1 MTPVYAGD
9 PTTPRLATR
18 ETGDETWAPILIAPG
33 YEASSLGRV
42 RSVERTITRTNG
54 APQIIRGRVLRP
66 MPTGDGYR
74 YVRTAAGRKHR
85 VHRLVLVAF
94 HGIPAPGH
102 IGCHNDG
109 DRTNNVLT
117 NLRWDTPSAN
127 VQDQVR
133 HGTHRT
139 AGKTREGERCP
150 LGHLLVDS
158 NLIPSRAARGHVGC
172 LACSRGAAEQRRHGQ
187 HPDEIQQRADR
198 HYIHILE
205 GSL

>member
-18 ETGDETWAPILIAPG
+18 EAGDETWAPILIAPG

-42 RSVERTITRTNG
+42 RSVERTITRT
-54 APQIIRGRVLRP
+54 
-66 MPTGDGYR
+66 
-74 YVRTAAGRKHR
+74 
-85 VHRLVLVAF
+85 
-94 HGIPAPGH
+94 
-102 IGCHNDG
+102 
-109 DRTNNVLT
+109 
-117 NLRWDTPSAN
+117 
-127 VQDQVR
+127 
-133 HGTHRT
+133 

-150 LGHLLVDS
+150 LGHLLVDP